1 MSLRPIQ
8 VGLGRPI
15 SYPVNPNSTFEP
27 GQIAQIQQIGNDVV
41 IGVSDGIAP
50 FGIIDDIKTTAF
62 SMAVID
68 EIVIIEVPTIF
79 DGYNWVSTMVGVQE
93 LQNADIVPNS
103 FVADFGGL
111 ILNPVNG
118 TLRVPVGTAVNYQT
132 EDSPQPN
139 AVRTITR
146 YAFRVPNIPG
156 EDSTQG
162 SGRMTVWF
170 TRGIFQT
177 DQFET
182 DVPFQVNATLFVS
195 PRGKLTTALTSP
207 NQPGVAMCIVPPT
220 AHNGMLEFIWF

>member
-1 MSLRPIQ
+1 MLKPIQ

-15 SYPVNPNSTFEP
+15 GYLVNPNSIFEP
-27 GQIAQIQQIGNDVV
+27 GMIAQMQMIGNDVV
-41 IGVSDGIAP
+41 IGVSDGTAP
-50 FGIIDDIKTTAF
+50 IGIIDDIKTTAF
-62 SMAVID
+62 TQAVID
-68 EIVIIEVPTIF
+68 EIVIIEVPTTF
-79 DGYNWVSTMVGVQE
+79 DGYNWVSSMVGVQE
-93 LQNADIVPNS
+93 LQNADIVSNS

-118 TLRVPVGTAVNYQT
+118 TLRVPVGTVVNYQT
-132 EDSPQPN
+132 ENSVVPN
-139 AVRTITR
+139 AVRTTTR

-156 EDSTQG
+156 EDSTTA
-162 SGRMTVWF
+162 SGKMTIWF

-182 DVPFQVNATLFVS
+182 DVPFQVNAPLFVS

-207 NQPGVAMCIVPPT
+207 TQPGVAMCIVPPT